1 MTIPPSPPP
10 PAAAAAAARMSV
22 EQEEEIEVLLS
33 IYPDEYTPLPHEATT
48 MFKINL
54 QPNPTDPNDNHI
66 AIDLIVELPYDYP
79 STAIPVLSI
88 EIIKGLSKK
97 HKEELKTI
105 ADQVANDNI
114 GTTSIFTICEALKDW
129 LRENNQAGQDGSMY
143 SDMIR
148 RINQKDNEVKK
159 KELKQAMSMA
169 ADNELSGD
177 GLSIDPAEEERIRR
191 RQAGQQ
197 VTEASFFEWRAK
209 FDEEMRLLKLIA
221 MKDTPKDESL
231 ERVSGKQWFL
241 QNAGKEEAAG
251 AEDELIAA
259 GEDEDVSERIDE
271 HRLHD
276 EEDDDDDSDYIDG
289 EDGDDDDDDDEYDD
303 EDV

>member
-1 MTIPPSPPP
+1 
-10 PAAAAAAARMSV
+10 MSV

-33 IYPDEYTPLPHEATT
+33 IYPDEYMPLPHPDASASSNKL
-48 MFKINL
+48 FKVNL

-79 STAIPVLSI
+79 STAAPILSI

-97 HKEELKTI
+97 HREELKAI

-129 LRENNQAGQDGSMY
+129 LRDNNQAGQDGSMY

-159 KELKQAMSMA
+159 KEMKQAISRA

-197 VTEASFFEWRAK
+197 VTEASFFEWRTT
-209 FDEEMRLLKLIA
+209 FDEEMRQIKLIA
-221 MKDTPKDESL
+221 LKDAPKDESL
-231 ERVSGKQWFL
+231 ERMSGKQWFL
-241 QNAGKEEAAG
+241 QNAGKES

-259 GEDEDVSERIDE
+259 GEEEDVSDRLDE
-271 HRLHD
+271 LQLHAD
-276 EEDDDDDSDYIDG
+276 DDEDDDSDYVVGEEDDDDD
-289 EDGDDDDDDDEYDD
+289 DDDDYDE
-303 EDV
+303 EEN